1 MNLVLRI
8 GVTLATVAVAAVLG
22 VLLWRYYM
30 LAPWTRDARV
40 RAYVLHL
47 APEVSGTVTGL
58 PVADNQTVHKGDV
71 LFTIDPRSYQFAAQE
86 AAALLASKR
95 EDQVLK
101 AAQASRRERL
111 GDIAISEEDRQTYV
125 STAAQSAASSAQ
137 AEASL
142 RAAQLNLERTVVR
155 SPVNGYVTN
164 LNLQVGDYVSPGQAA
179 IAVLDSDSFWVAGYF
194 EETKLPNIA
203 VGAKAVIRLMGVKAA
218 LEGHV
223 DSLSRGIADTN
234 DVANSIGLQQTN
246 PVFTWVRLAQRIPV
260 RIAIDRVPPGVV
272 VAAGQSATVTVG
284 VK

>member
-47 APEVSGTVTGL
+47 APEVSGTVAEL
-58 PVADNQTVHKGDV
+58 KVADNQPVHKGDV
-71 LFTIDPRSYQFAAQE
+71 LFSIDPRSYQFAAQE
-86 AAALLASKR
+86 AAAQLASKR
-95 EDQVLK
+95 EDQVLR
-101 AAQASRRERL
+101 ATQSSRRERL
-111 GDIAISEEDRQTYV
+111 GDIAISQEDRQTYA
-125 STAAQSAASSAQ
+125 STASQAAAASAQ
-137 AEASL
+137 AEAAL
-142 RAAQLNLERTVVR
+142 RAAQLNLERTVIR

-164 LNLQVGDYVSPGQAA
+164 LNLQVGDYVSPGQPA

-203 VGAKAVIRLMGVKAA
+203 IGAKAVIRLMGVKPA

-223 DSLSRGIADTN
+223 DSVSRGIADSN

-284 VK
+284 GR